1 MEKDAT
7 RGPPETSKTAAG
19 RDTRPRRRP
28 DTGRNIEPGPRR
40 VQATGTTIA
49 GRGGVPARAFRAI
62 TVRSHQ
68 GRRDCEPGRLLYIEQ
83 SRYTMHVRPHVTRA
97 KIRAPSPVLA
107 VVLLA
112 ILVMASAVLGW
123 LGGLVAWLIV
133 LGALAVFAFCLR
145 GRP

>member
-1 MEKDAT
+1 MCDE
-7 RGPPETSKTAAG
+7 
-19 RDTRPRRRP
+19 
-28 DTGRNIEPGPRR
+28 
-40 VQATGTTIA
+40 
-49 GRGGVPARAFRAI
+49 I
-62 TVRSHQ
+62 TVGGSED
-68 GRRDCEPGRLLYIEQ
+68 GGRLSYVEQ
-83 SRYTMHVRPHVTRA
+83 SCYFICMRWHGPRA
-97 KIRAPSPVLA
+97 KIRAQSPVLA